1 MIKKVS
7 FRIQE
12 GINSAIKGRF
22 ERQKKKKKNSVS
34 EYVSSFKM
42 SKSVDNGTDI
52 GPNVYKKKKDFI
64 K

>member
-1 MIKKVS
+1 MKTEIDLIKKVS

-22 ERQKKKKKNSVS
+22 ERQKKKNSVR

-42 SKSVDNGTDI
+42 SKFVDNGIDT
-52 GPNVYKKKKDFI
+52 GPNV
-64 K
+64 

>member
-1 MIKKVS
+1 MKTEIDLIKKVS

-22 ERQKKKKKNSVS
+22 ERQKKNSVR

-42 SKSVDNGTDI
+42 SKFVDNGIDT
-52 GPNVYKKKKDFI
+52 GPNV
-64 K
+64 